1 MKQKPRV
8 NEADRGSVTGFT
20 VTSALTPKQT
30 GWGGAERCPHRPVSK
45 GREKGGDLSPE
56 VLGGGAGDPNPTYL
70 VTTASPS
77 PPTHAADGEDLPLP
91 KPQALLL
98 VPVWP
103 GLLVSRAA
111 ARGSLLSRPE
121 PPLHRVTPAD
131 APRLWPEPHP
141 EYSLGHR
148 CSRSLVLEQL
158 LGKITES
165 ASSVFL

>member
-1 MKQKPRV
+1 M
-8 NEADRGSVTGFT
+8 G
-20 VTSALTPKQT
+20 
-30 GWGGAERCPHRPVSK
+30 
-45 GREKGGDLSPE
+45 PE
-56 VLGGGAGDPNPTYL
+56 VWGGGAGDPKPTYL
-70 VTTASPS
+70 VITASPS
-77 PPTHAADGEDLPLP
+77 PSTHTVDGEDLPVP
-91 KPQALLL
+91 KPQALPLL
-98 VPVWP
+98 PVWP

-141 EYSLGHR
+141 EHSPEHR

-165 ASSVFL
+165 AFHSLPLSGENWGHSLLWSQAPGYLPWVPVQTADHAALVCVVGSCLKVPVGRQVS